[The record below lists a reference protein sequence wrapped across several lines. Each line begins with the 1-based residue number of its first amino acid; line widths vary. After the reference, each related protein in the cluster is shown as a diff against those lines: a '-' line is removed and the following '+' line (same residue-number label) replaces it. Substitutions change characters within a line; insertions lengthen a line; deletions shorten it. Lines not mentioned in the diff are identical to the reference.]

1 MKQATAIKTATGVL
15 PFSFGMAALAK
26 FCRAHGMTLQD
37 LGRIGEGMEP
47 DVLLSLV
54 WHGFADGH
62 RLEGKGFALTTDDIG
77 DLIDENTGLLEKCMQ
92 VFAGSM
98 PQADDA
104 GNGQAPRRI
113 KARH

>member
-1 MKQATAIKTATGVL
+1 MKQATAINTATGVL

-47 DVLLSLV
+47 DVLLSLL

-62 RLEGKGFALTTDDIG
+62 RLEGKDLALTVDDIG
-77 DLIDENTGLLEKCMQ
+77 DLIDENPGLLEKCME

-98 PQADDA
+98 PQTDVP
-104 GNGQAPRRI
+104 GNVQAPRKI